1 MNMKDL
7 MTQKLTA
14 LVPLFILMF
23 AVIILILIIELSAVA
38 FFVQFLFQVA
48 GMHLV
53 PMNLTVK
60 SGVVYI
66 FVKAVL
72 GIGFNLR
79 VGVTVFVCVVLMSA
93 VLTMPAMKTQ
103 VRMT

>member
-1 MNMKDL
+1 ML
-7 MTQKLTA
+7 
-14 LVPLFILMF
+14 
-23 AVIILILIIELSAVA
+23 AVIILILVIELSAIALV
-38 FFVQFLFQVA
+38 VQLLFQVA
-48 GMHLV
+48 GMHLE
-53 PMNLTVK
+53 PMNLTVE

-72 GIGFNLR
+72 GIGFSLG

-93 VLTMPAMKTQ
+93 VLKMPAIKTQ

>member
-1 MNMKDL
+1 MKDL
-7 MTQKLTA
+7 TMQELIA

-23 AVIILILIIELSAVA
+23 AVIIFILVIELSAIALV
-38 FFVQFLFQVA
+38 VQFLFQVA

-79 VGVTVFVCVVLMSA
+79 VDVAVFVCVVLMSA
-93 VLTMPAMKTQ
+93 VLTIPTMKTQ
-103 VRMT
+103 VRTT

>member
-1 MNMKDL
+1 MKDM
-7 MTQKLTA
+7 MTQMLTV
-14 LVPLFILMF
+14 LMPPLILMF
-23 AVIILILIIELSAVA
+23 AVIVLILVIELSLIALV
-38 FFVQFLFQVA
+38 VQFLFQVA
-48 GMHLV
+48 GMHLE

-72 GIGFNLR
+72 GIGFSLR
-79 VGVTVFVCVVLMSA
+79 VGVTVFVCAALMSA
-93 VLTMPAMKTQ
+93 VLTMPTMKTQ